1 MLALK
6 EDQENDRESIFW
18 CCYDYALT
26 LGKSLNI
33 EPDISS
39 IAGKQIHRAN
49 ASALTPFDYCLRN
62 ICLLFLDHLIERS
75 NTRFDQY
82 GSKIHKMH
90 TFHCVKSVRIGS
102 YSGSYFPAFG
112 LNKEGYGAS
121 LSIQPECWKLRTRIT
136 PNTDTFH
143 AAFVPSVIGMR

>member
-1 MLALK
+1 MLVLK
-6 EDQENDRESIFW
+6 EDQENARESIFW
-18 CCYDYALT
+18 RSYDYALT
-26 LGKSLNI
+26 LGKSLDI
-33 EPDISS
+33 EPDILR

-49 ASALTPFDYCLRN
+49 VSALTPFDCCLRN
-62 ICLLFLDHLIERS
+62 ICLLFLDHLIGRL

-112 LNKEGYGAS
+112 LNKERYGAS
-121 LSIQPECWKLRTRIT
+121 LRIQPKCGKLRTRTT